1 MHDKQNLLSNAQA
14 IAGAA
19 GTYVSTDK
27 INTQGRLASLP
38 AEMVAGATTDT
49 LGNTVE
55 DDPGKSPALDVL
67 FTVTEQFVGG
77 DSVNFQI
84 GYDDSSA
91 FGSPTILAST
101 GAIAVATLK
110 PGYQARLQ
118 LPPGR
123 TAADIYLG
131 AQYVTLGAGA
141 MTAGKVTAAVIQR
154 GGKPTAPG
162 VFK

>member
-1 MHDKQNLLSNAQA
+1 MLDKQNLLSDAQA

-19 GTYVSTDK
+19 GTFVSTHK
-27 INTQGRLASLP
+27 IDVRGGTPGF
-38 AEMVAGATTDT
+38 TTDT
-49 LGNTVE
+49 LGNTAE
-55 DDPGKSPALDVL
+55 MDPGKSPEVDVL
-67 FTVTEQFVGG
+67 IQVVEDFAGG

-84 GYDDSSA
+84 GYDNDAA

-101 GAIAVATLK
+101 GAIAIAALK
-110 PGYQARLQ
+110 AGYQARLA

-141 MTAGKVTAAVIQR
+141 MTAGKVTAGIIQR